1 MGKKRKEEES
11 GHESSP
17 KSVQV
22 FRCRLEFP
30 TTHTTGTECRRRR
43 LGLVVATGSQWHAR
57 FLECEK
63 KRRRNAH
70 SNQLIPKICHR
81 LMTPTRSGRRKEIN
95 TRGHSL
101 WKKELLLLPGGYRTR
116 GKRKEKKTGR
126 HTETKEHQDRR
137 NAPYTTRK
145 KGPTKSFFS
154 TIFDSM
160 RRGSRRS
167 VHGWDS
173 GVYTEEGSKQHEA
186 REIESVQLTFLL
198 ECITRFLTLAL
209 SLSPPRAREA
219 HRSRGLQAPR

>member
-30 TTHTTGTECRRRR
+30 TTHTTGTECRRR

-101 WKKELLLLPGGYRTR
+101 WKKNFLLVGIEPGG
-116 GKRKEKKTGR
+116 KEKKRDDTR
-126 HTETKEHQDRR
+126 RQKNTKIEGMPRT
-137 NAPYTTRK
+137 PPEK